1 MNISVLIH
9 IWEAA
14 KALEKQSVANRRDAE
29 DKMVKALG
37 VAKDLDGTKTFMFEE
52 YKLSVVGRIDR
63 KVDSEK
69 VQELAAEHGLQ
80 EHLGSLFRWKPEI
93 NAAVW
98 SSTSEDITKLLLPA
112 ITSKPGRPSF
122 TITLKDK

>member
-14 KALEKQSVANRRDAE
+14 KALEKQAVADRRDAE
-29 DKMVKALG
+29 DKMVKALA
-37 VAKDLDGTKTFMFEE
+37 VAKDLDGTKNFMFED

-63 KVDSEK
+63 KVDAVK
-69 VQELAAEHGLQ
+69 VQELAAEHGIE

-93 NAAVW
+93 NSAAW

-122 TITLKDK
+122 TITLKDN

>member
-14 KALEKQSVANRRDAE
+14 KAQEKQAVADRRDAE
-29 DKMVKALG
+29 DKMVKALA
-37 VAKDLDGTKTFMFEE
+37 VAKNLDGTKNFMFED
-52 YKLSVVGRIDR
+52 YKVSVVGRIDR
-63 KVDSEK
+63 KVDAAK

-93 NAAVW
+93 NSAVW

-122 TITLKDK
+122 TITKDN

>member
-93 NAAVW
+93 NAAAW

-122 TITLKDK
+122 TITLKDN

>member
-98 SSTSEDITKLLLPA
+98 SSTNEDITKLLLPA